1 MNEAEV
7 HAYLVEHG
15 AVQTGHFKLSSG
27 KHSDTYV
34 QNALVLR
41 WPGVAERLGHELG
54 ASFDGVGASVV
65 VGPALGGVVIAH
77 EVARFLGL
85 PMLFSER
92 ADGRMTLRRGFSL
105 DPEDRVLVIED
116 TVSTGRSQREVI
128 DLVRDAHAEVVGVGA
143 IVDRSDGVSF
153 GVPFHALLRLQA
165 PLWEQD
171 SCPLCAQGSEPVSPG
186 SRHLT
191 R

>member
-1 MNEAEV
+1 M
-7 HAYLVEHG
+7 HAYLQEHG
-15 AVQTGHFKLSSG
+15 AIQTGHFKLSSG

-41 WPGVAERLGHELG
+41 WPGTAERLGHELG
-54 ASFDGVGASVV
+54 AMFAGAGATVV

-77 EVARFLGL
+77 EVARFLGV
-85 PMLFSER
+85 PMFFSER
-92 ADGRMTLRRGFSL
+92 VDGRMTLRRGFRL
-105 DPEDRVLVIED
+105 DPEDLVLVVED

-128 DLVRDAHAEVVGVGA
+128 DLVRDAHAEVVGVAA

-171 SCPLCAQGSEPVSPG
+171 SCPLCAEGSEAVSPG
-186 SRHLT
+186 SRHLA